1 MEGSDC
7 SRRDVRGVC
16 AYDVLDF
23 REGGAAMAFV
33 ITLGTP
39 AALAALAVS
48 AAVSPWQAC
57 HCGRRAAVAL
67 NAAGVPPIEVLAAR
81 QRMAT
86 LLHENWSAAAG
97 LVGGLAGDQVKTG
110 PSELHGVGVFAARDL
125 EAGEL
130 FTLYPVHRMLQTL
143 GDGRGVG
150 VCADTADQEYFAAA
164 AASAEERAYRQVAYR
179 QTFSHPDPR
188 RPETFQLDANA
199 AKRDIAGWVGHRLN
213 DGASLAASADVEGS
227 EALLEYYAASAAC
240 RNCCAVALC
249 VPLLGFVTTKPV
261 NAGDELL
268 VTYGHGYWLQ
278 RVVAAP
284 SQAVD
289 DAIMAP
295 AEEMVRCQV
304 AAVSPS

>member
-1 MEGSDC
+1 M
-7 SRRDVRGVC
+7 
-16 AYDVLDF
+16 LDF
-23 REGGAAMAFV
+23 REGGEAMAFV

-130 FTLYPVHRMLQTL
+130 FTLYPVHRMLQQL
-143 GDGRGVG
+143 GNGRGVC
-150 VCADTADQEYFAAA
+150 VCSDTADQEYFTAA

-199 AKRDIAGWVGHRLN
+199 AKRDVAGWVGHRLN

-261 NAGDELL
+261 NVGDELL

-304 AAVSPS
+304 AAVSTSLMTFR